1 MCRLQLSRKLAGSR
15 SDLTTTL
22 VRSDIKQISTG
33 LSFLTKVV
41 TFSRMLSQF
50 SWKVAD
56 SHETCRS
63 TDRRRS
69 YRPRRE

>member
-56 SHETCRS
+56 SHLS
-63 TDRRRS
+63 LIHI
-69 YRPRRE
+69 